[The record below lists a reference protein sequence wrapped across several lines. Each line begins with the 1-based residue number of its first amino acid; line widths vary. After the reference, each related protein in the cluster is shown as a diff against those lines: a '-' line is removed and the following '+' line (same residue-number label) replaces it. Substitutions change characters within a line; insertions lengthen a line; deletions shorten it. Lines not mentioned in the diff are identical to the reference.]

1 MYAVLS
7 GEESPQMSQSN
18 GPISAVRNQTRA
30 ALLALGLIVA
40 ALWVS
45 IPMGEWRAGVFL
57 GVGVLLGL
65 VNHVL
70 TELFLLR
77 SVQADDMIT
86 RKQYAVSSLVRL
98 LGISLVAITLA
109 VVFWPDG
116 ATVLLGLA
124 LFHLLTLVLTGI
136 PLLKEIKKA

>member
-1 MYAVLS
+1 
-7 GEESPQMSQSN
+7 MSQSN
-18 GPISAVRNQTRA
+18 GLHSAVRNQSRA

-40 ALWVS
+40 ALWIS
-45 IPMGEWRAGVFL
+45 IPMGEWRAGLFL
-57 GVGVLLGL
+57 GVGVLVGL
-65 VNHVL
+65 VNSAL

-77 SVQADDMIT
+77 SVRADEMVT
-86 RKQYAVSSLVRL
+86 RQQYAVASLIRL
-98 LGISLVAITLA
+98 LGVSLVAVTLA
-109 VVFWPDG
+109 VAFWPDG